1 MRVKLLRDEDG
12 ATVRLVYPS
21 TLDEYGEAIETLG
34 ALAVPAGDDGPDAD
48 GGVDVAIHGSY
59 LVTTESQRAGWQL
72 PDLCSS
78 GCARVVDE
86 SEAFGLLRA
95 PADAPPPTRWD
106 GGPDGPVS
114 EALRA
119 LGAPDTRLE
128 QVLEALG
135 RVDLPGGVCET
146 LRRELRRALAARTVG
161 KVVDRAQRVLRL
173 PWCRRSPARWDAAGV
188 SLALERAHGGHGWA
202 RARLIEALA
211 ACPQSSGLLTVEGA
225 RDGRGVA
232 AAGAPLALVV
242 RPAAAAAPVPCLAG
256 PPGTGK
262 TSLAAAAAA
271 ALGRARVQVMLGGQD
286 AERLLHGVEDG
297 VTGRIVEGLCETG
310 VNNLVFI
317 LEGIDRVDDEAAGVL
332 LDVLDPQR
340 RRAFRDAYLDVPFD
354 LCDVLWI
361 ATATDPGRIPAP
373 VRKWLAVIE
382 LAGYSTEE
390 KLDIAQRDLLTRPF
404 DATAPASWLS
414 PAPAEVEPAGRA
426 AGPAVVADLSV
437 SSLWD
442 LEASPPPPPPG
453 IPGEDWRM
461 AACTG
466 DVVFDAAAIR
476 RVIEGHTNEAG
487 VAELNTKLAAVCRR
501 VVERRPP
508 GHRGTE
514 MVTPAV
520 VREVLGDG
528 EALPAAVRAAIARER
543 RRLADG
549 SSDTDAATRTN
560 DWIACLEKLPWTR
573 RSEAPSDLARA
584 RAALDAG
591 HAGLDEAKSCIL
603 EHLAVWR
610 RNPRSGA
617 VLCLAGPPGVGKT
630 SLAQCTAEALGR
642 GFVRLACGGLRDE
655 SDLRGHNRTWKD
667 AQSGW
672 ILRELRRVGTKDPVV
687 VLDEI
692 DKIGTAPA
700 AVLLEV
706 LDPAQNAHFRDAFV
720 ELPFDLSE
728 VLFITT
734 ANEVSRIP
742 PALRDRLEVVELPGY
757 SEDEKVAI
765 GETHLVAA
773 QNRAAGLTA
782 PPVRFTRGALR
793 RIIRDHTSEQ
803 GVRQFAR
810 RLQAICRKVALGLE
824 TGDASLVRGR
834 VTVRQV
840 HAFLGA
846 PRIDHTDGVDRL
858 GAQLDAPSLPAAV
871 RERGRQVLTR
881 LSAWSPTD
889 PEHGRAREYQ
899 RCLAGV
905 PWTVRA
911 ETTLDL
917 ARSRAL
923 VDAGHAG
930 HAGVKE
936 RLLDYVAV
944 RLANPDA
951 PSGVLCLLGPPGVGK
966 SSLARLVA
974 AALGR
979 PCAWVDCDALGS
991 ATAVHGSRAER
1002 PGRIVEAL
1010 RRAGVRNP
1018 VFVLDEVDRL
1028 DESGGASAALL
1039 EAVDP
1044 MRGAA
1049 FCDRYLDLPINLSE
1063 ALFVATASR
1072 LGSVPAGL
1080 RERMRVVELPG
1091 YTETEKRVI
1100 AARSLLPGLLRLH
1113 GLTAGE
1119 VDVTDE
1125 AVGVIIRGYTREAG
1139 VWRLAAALGEVC
1151 VRVVRRR
1158 AEGDESRVVV
1168 TPEQLAG
1175 LLGAP
1180 VYPASEVAGRTGRPG
1195 VAVGL
1200 CWTTSG
1206 GGEVLFV
1213 EVTTMAGSG
1222 ALTLTGRQ
1230 GEVMQESA
1238 RGVLSWLRVN
1248 AGRYGVDPGFHRDID
1263 IHLHVDE
1270 GPADG
1275 ASAGVAMASAL
1286 VSAFTG
1292 RPIRGD
1298 LAMTGE
1304 VTLSGQV
1311 LRVGGIK
1318 EKLLAAHRGGLA
1330 GVILPRGNQKEVDE
1344 DLGEEL
1350 RRAVEVH
1357 YVTRVDELL
1366 ELALE
1371 PSSASAAPAGRVS

>member
-1 MRVKLLRDEDG
+1 MRVKLLRDDDG
-12 ATVRLVYPS
+12 VTVRLVYPS

-34 ALAVPAGDDGPDAD
+34 ALAVPAGDDGPNVD
-48 GGVDVAIHGSY
+48 GDVDVAIHVSY
-59 LVTTESQRAGWQL
+59 VVTTESQRAGWQL
-72 PDLCSS
+72 ADLCSS
-78 GCARVVDE
+78 GGARVVDE
-86 SEAFGLLRA
+86 SEAFGLLRTPTA
-95 PADAPPPTRWD
+95 APPPRWD
-106 GGPDGPVS
+106 SGPDGALS

-119 LGAPDTRLE
+119 LGGPDTRLE
-128 QVLEALG
+128 QVFEALG

-188 SLALERAHGGHGWA
+188 SLALERAHGGHG
-202 RARLIEALA
+202 RARSRLVEALA

-242 RPAAAAAPVPCLAG
+242 RPAAAASPVPCLVG
-256 PPGTGK
+256 PPGVGK
-262 TSLAAAAAA
+262 TSLAAAASA

-286 AERLLHGVEDG
+286 VERLLHGVEDD
-297 VTGRIVEGLCETG
+297 VAGRIVEGLCETG

-317 LEGIDRVDDEAAGVL
+317 LEGVDRVDDEAAGVL

-340 RRAFRDAYLDVPFD
+340 RRAFQDAYLDVPFD

-361 ATATDPGRIPAP
+361 VTATDAGRIPAP

-382 LAGYSTEE
+382 LAGYSVEE
-390 KLDIAQRDLLTRPF
+390 KLDIAHRYLLTRPF
-404 DATAPASWLS
+404 DATVPASWLS
-414 PAPAEVEPAGRA
+414 PAPAEVEPAGVA
-426 AGPAVVADLSV
+426 AGPNVVADLSV

-442 LEASPPPPPPG
+442 MEASPPPSPPG
-453 IPGEDWRM
+453 IPGEDWRL

-466 DVVFDAAAIR
+466 DVVFEAAAIR
-476 RVIEGHTNEAG
+476 RVIEDHTNEAG
-487 VAELNTKLAAVCRR
+487 VEELHTKLAALCRR

-520 VREVLGDG
+520 VRDVLGDG
-528 EALPAAVRAAIARER
+528 ETLPSAVRAAIARER

-549 SSDTDAATRTN
+549 SSDTAAATKTN

-591 HAGLDEAKSCIL
+591 HAGLDEAKLCIL
-603 EHLAVWR
+603 EHLAVRR

-667 AQSGW
+667 AQAGW
-672 ILRELRRVGTKDPVV
+672 ILRELRRVGSKDPVV

-706 LDPAQNAHFRDAFV
+706 LDPAQHAHFRDAFV

-757 SEDEKVAI
+757 SENEKVAI

-773 QNRAAGLTA
+773 QNRAAGLMAT
-782 PPVRFTRGALR
+782 PVRFTRGALR
-793 RIIRDHTSEQ
+793 RIIREYTSEQ

-846 PRIDHTDGVDRL
+846 PRIEHTDGVDRL
-858 GAQLDAPSLPAAV
+858 GAELAAPSLPAAV
-871 RERGRQVLTR
+871 RERGRQVLAR
-881 LSAWSPTD
+881 LSAWSPAD
-889 PEHGRAREYQ
+889 PEHARTREYQ

-917 ARSRAL
+917 ARSRAFL
-923 VDAGHAG
+923 DAGHAG
-930 HAGVKE
+930 HAAVKE
-936 RLLDYVAV
+936 RLLDYAAV

-979 PCAWVDCDALGS
+979 PCAWVDCGALGS
-991 ATAVHGSRAER
+991 AAAVHGSRGER

-1018 VFVLDEVDRL
+1018 VFVLDEVDL
-1028 DESGGASAALL
+1028 LEATGGVSAALV

-1044 MRGAA
+1044 MRRAA
-1049 FCDRYLDLPINLSE
+1049 FCDRYLELPFDLSE

-1072 LGSVPAGL
+1072 LGSVPSAL

-1091 YTETEKRVI
+1091 YIEAEKRVI

-1125 AVGVIIRGYTREAG
+1125 AIGTIIRGYTREAG

-1158 AEGDESRVVV
+1158 AEGDESRIVV

-1213 EVTTMAGSG
+1213 EVITMAGSG

-1230 GEVMQESA
+1230 GEVMQESV

-1248 AGRYGVDPGFHRDID
+1248 AERYGVAPGFHRDID

-1275 ASAGVAMASAL
+1275 ASAGVAMAAAL
-1286 VSAFTG
+1286 VSALTG
-1292 RPIRGD
+1292 RVVRGD

-1311 LRVGGIK
+1311 LRVGGIE

-1344 DLGEEL
+1344 DLGDEL